1 MHIPQLDVIYCDL
14 DTDSCMGTLLLD
26 SESIHRRGER
36 RQRSHFLKKK
46 KKLWEKFS
54 K

>member
-26 SESIHRRGER
+26 SESIHRRREEAEIP
-36 RQRSHFLKKK
+36 FFKK
-46 KKLWEKFS
+46 EKETVG
-54 K
+54 KVL